1 MNSEISEKVSRL
13 REQADALMS
22 VNTAKAI
29 ILLSEAMNQIEAD
42 DEKLKSE
49 CGLQLALA
57 YHKVKEELM
66 AIKIINQCLELKI
79 NSDSLKNQIPFNEL
93 AAEIYTAIS
102 IYDSALEHLLNIA
115 SAYTSAKDK
124 QKLGLVLNQ
133 IGETHKLLGGYNEAI
148 RHHEK
153 ALKIFEE
160 LENKEQLSITNFYIG
175 NCYNWADELD
185 IAFNYLDT
193 SLKLAEKLRSPEL
206 KIKTLGSLAILFT
219 KQNKFEKSLDYFFK
233 LLITATSQVMYV

>member
-1 MNSEISEKVSRL
+1 
-13 REQADALMS
+13 
-22 VNTAKAI
+22 
-29 ILLSEAMNQIEAD
+29 
-42 DEKLKSE
+42 
-49 CGLQLALA
+49 
-57 YHKVKEELM
+57 
-66 AIKIINQCLELKI
+66 
-79 NSDSLKNQIPFNEL
+79 
-93 AAEIYTAIS
+93 
-102 IYDSALEHLLNIA
+102 LLNIA

-219 KQNKFEKSLDYFFK
+219 KQNKFYLPSRINSRNHSTIFFK